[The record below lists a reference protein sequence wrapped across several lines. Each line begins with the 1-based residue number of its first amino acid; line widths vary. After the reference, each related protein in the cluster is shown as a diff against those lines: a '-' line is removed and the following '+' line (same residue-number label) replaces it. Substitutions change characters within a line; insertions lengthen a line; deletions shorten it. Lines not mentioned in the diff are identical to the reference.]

1 MSLLNC
7 ITHVVLGMVIGDVDN
22 RPMQS
27 FRVRVM
33 KGVEILSSAHST
45 LTCALTQN
53 TADVGV

>member
-22 RPMQS
+22 RPIQS

-33 KGVEILSSAHST
+33 KGVDILSKFSPYHANM
-45 LTCALTQN
+45 CAN
-53 TADVGV
+53 PKYS